1 MKIGILGGTFD
12 PIHLGH
18 LIVAEEARVRLGLE
32 EVLFVPTGKPWMKEG
47 TPVSEAKHRLNMA
60 RLAISTNPFF
70 RLSAMEIERPGPSYT
85 VDTLTVLREE
95 YGPEAEMFFILGVD
109 SLAGFHEWKE
119 PRRILEMATLVAV
132 TRPGYE
138 VPQTKVFNGALGG
151 MENRLKTLDGVRV
164 EISGRDLRRRVK
176 EGLSIRYRVCSPVGK
191 YIYDHGLYLDRVKN
205 E

>member
-1 MKIGILGGTFD
+1 VKIGILGGTFD

-60 RLAISTNPFF
+60 RLAISANPFF
-70 RLSAMEIERPGPSYT
+70 RLSSMEIDRPGPSYT
-85 VDTLTVLREE
+85 VDTLEALRED
-95 YGPEAEMFFILGVD
+95 YGPEAELFFILGVD
-109 SLAGFHEWKE
+109 SLTGFHEWKE
-119 PRRILEMATLVAV
+119 PKRILEMATLVAV
-132 TRPGYE
+132 TRPGYQIPE
-138 VPQTKVFNGALGG
+138 TKVFNGALGG
-151 MENRLKTLDGVRV
+151 MKDRLKMLEGVRV

-176 EGLSIRYRVCSPVGK
+176 EGLSIRYRVCSAVGK
-191 YIYDHGLYLDRVKN
+191 YINDHGLYL